1 MNGDLSFAAVQ
12 VDRPNFML
20 EICRTQSVG
29 TVATKITDDDGN
41 DTDPFMDDEDDG
53 KSENGVT

>member
-1 MNGDLSFAAVQ
+1 
-12 VDRPNFML
+12 ML
-20 EICRTQSVG
+20 EICLTQSVG